1 MKKIKLFT
9 ILLLSLMITLG
20 MSQAAF
26 AESKTAD
33 GGTYTYNGDVIT
45 ESGGSD
51 LDKAI
56 GNLEPG
62 DDLTIT
68 FEYTNDSDETTYWYM
83 EDEVI
88 TALEETAGKPENGGY
103 TFRLTDSG
111 PNGTTTIFDSDKV
124 GGEDSPTLGLKAA
137 TDATAD
143 WFFIHELAAHK
154 SGTTTFYIALDGE
167 SQVNSYMNTEGK
179 LRVNYAVENQAPGK
193 DKIINKP
200 GKTTK
205 TGDTFNPLF
214 ALLAIV
220 AALLVALLAVLSYR
234 KDRKGGEEV

>member
-20 MSQAAF
+20 MSQAVF

-33 GGTYTYNGDVIT
+33 GGTYTYTGDDIT
-45 ESGGSD
+45 ESGGTD

-68 FEYTNDSDETTYWYM
+68 FKYTNDSDETTYWYM
-83 EDEVI
+83 EDEVV

-124 GGEDSPTLGLKAA
+124 GGEGSPAPGLKAA
-137 TDATAD
+137 TDATDD

-154 SGTTTFYIALDGE
+154 SGKTKLYIALDGE
-167 SQVNSYMNTEGK
+167 SQVNSYMNTNGK
-179 LRVNYAVENQAPGK
+179 LRVNYAVEKQAPGK
-193 DKIINKP
+193 DKIINGP
-200 GKTTK
+200 R

-214 ALLAIV
+214 AIIALTAALLAI
-220 AALLVALLAVLSYR
+220 LLAVLSYFRDR
-234 KDRKGGEEV
+234 KDGEEA